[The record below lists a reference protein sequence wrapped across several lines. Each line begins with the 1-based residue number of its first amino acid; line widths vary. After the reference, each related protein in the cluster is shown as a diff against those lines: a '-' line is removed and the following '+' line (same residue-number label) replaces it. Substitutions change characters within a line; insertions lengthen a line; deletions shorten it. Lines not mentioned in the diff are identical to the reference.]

1 MSKNEENKELHCVFT
16 FQGVLQKI
24 FKYKPDAELFK
35 KVYCPAGYIRPYTLE
50 NSFDAVIVSR
60 ENSKC

>member
-1 MSKNEENKELHCVFT
+1 MRTDDNKELYCVFT

-24 FKYKPDAELFK
+24 FKHKPDAELFK
-35 KVYCPAGYIRPYTLE
+35 KVYCPAGYIRQYVLE

-60 ENSKC
+60 EKIK